1 MGILLTDNGLLAK
14 GRAMAT
20 ALIAGRV
27 SEDVKERAD
36 FFIRRAGLTTSE
48 VVRIVW
54 ENIARTGEVPR
65 PEHAS
70 PAEQE
75 ETAAEDNPLMQRYLY
90 LRSITPRSEYLE
102 NLTPEGLR
110 RALRERY
117 DDQL

>member
-20 ALIAGRV
+20 ALVAGRV

-65 PEHAS
+65 PEQAF
-70 PAEQE
+70 PAAEQE
-75 ETAAEDNPLMQRYLY
+75 ATVEDNPLMQRYLY

-102 NLTPEGLR
+102 NLTPEGLKEE
-110 RALRERY
+110 LSKRE
-117 DDQL
+117 DV

>member
-1 MGILLTDNGLLAK
+1 MGILLTDNCFPTK

-20 ALIAGRV
+20 ALVAGRV
-27 SEDVKERAD
+27 SEEIKERAD

-102 NLTPEGLR
+102 NLTPEGLKEE
-110 RALRERY
+110 LSKRE
-117 DDQL
+117 DV